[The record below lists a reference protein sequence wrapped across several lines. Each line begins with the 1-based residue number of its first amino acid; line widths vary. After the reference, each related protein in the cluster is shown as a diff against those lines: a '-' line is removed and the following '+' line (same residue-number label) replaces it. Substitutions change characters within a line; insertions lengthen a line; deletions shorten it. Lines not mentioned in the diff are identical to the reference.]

1 MAQRDRVP
9 VLIVGGGPV
18 GLALSLD
25 LGLRGVRTV
34 LVDQRDGSI
43 TVPKMNMV
51 NARSME
57 FCRRW
62 GIAQQVKDIGWPED
76 FRNNVIFVTSMTGH
90 LIARFDYPS
99 YAERGELPYTPEGSR
114 RCSQLW
120 FDPLMRDRAAAQ
132 RNVTLRYR
140 TRLEG
145 FSHAGAGV
153 VATVTDIASGGREVI
168 EADYIVGCD
177 GAESMVRET
186 AGIGMTGSPVLS
198 TSVNIFF
205 VSRELPTLHDK
216 GDAWANWLVG
226 PDGQWG
232 LIVAVDGREMWRLGL
247 SQVEAGETVG
257 AADAA
262 ALIRRAVG
270 RDFTFEIKAIL
281 PWTRR
286 QLVAERYRAGRAFL
300 AGDSAHLMSPTG
312 GLGMNTG
319 IGDAVDLSWKL
330 AAMVQGWGGA
340 ALLDSYES
348 ERRPIATRNVD
359 QATRNFRK
367 LRALPGGPEID
378 RDTPEGAAL
387 RARIRDTIRTG
398 GYEEEYEQEGIVLGY
413 RYDDSPI
420 VVPDGTPAPEPQHHE
435 YGQSARP
442 GGRAP
447 HGWLAPGRS
456 TLDLFG
462 EGFVLLRFGG
472 AEADVTAL
480 VDAARARGM
489 PLAVTD
495 IADPA
500 LTRLYER
507 RLVLVRPD
515 GHVAWRADR
524 LPDDAAALLDR
535 VRGAAP
541 AANADVQPHRAVDVV
556 SDLTEAGR

>member
-1 MAQRDRVP
+1 MPQAITKGGRVP

-18 GLALSLD
+18 GLALALD
-25 LGLRGVRTV
+25 LGLRGVETT
-34 LVDQRDGSI
+34 LIDQRDGAI

-62 GIAQQVKDIGWPED
+62 GISEKVKAIGWPED

-90 LIARFDYPS
+90 LLARFDYPS

-120 FDPLMRDRAAAQ
+120 FDPLMRDRAAVQ

-140 TRLEG
+140 TRLDAFTQDG
-145 FSHAGAGV
+145 SGV
-153 VATVTDIASGGREVI
+153 AATVTDLATGQPETI

-177 GAESMVRET
+177 GAESLVREV
-186 AGIGMTGSPVLS
+186 AGIPMAGSPVLS

-205 VSRELPTLHDK
+205 LSRELPTIHDK

-232 LIVAVDGREMWRLGL
+232 LIVAVDGREMWRLGV
-247 SQVEAGETVG
+247 SQVGAGETLG

-262 ALIRRAVG
+262 ALIRRAAG
-270 RDFTFEIKAIL
+270 RDFAFDIKAIL

-286 QLVAERYRAGRAFL
+286 QLVAERYRADRAFL
-300 AGDSAHLMSPTG
+300 AGDLAHLMSPTG

-340 ALLDSYES
+340 DLLDSYDR
-348 ERRPIATRNVD
+348 ERRPIAARNVD

-367 LRALPGGPEID
+367 LRALPGGPEIAD
-378 RDTPEGAAL
+378 DTPEGAAL
-387 RARIRDTIRTG
+387 RARIQDTIMTG
-398 GYEEEYEQEGIVLGY
+398 GYDEEYVQEGTVLGY

-420 VVPDGTPAPEPQHHE
+420 VVSDGTPAPEHRHHA
-435 YGQSARP
+435 YIQSARP

-447 HGWLAPGRS
+447 HGWVAPGRS

-462 EGFVLLRFGG
+462 AGFVLLRFGG
-472 AEADVTAL
+472 ARSDNGL
-480 VDAARARGM
+480 IDAARARRL
-489 PLAVTD
+489 PLAVND
-495 IADPA
+495 VADPA
-500 LTRLYER
+500 LARLYER

-524 LPDDAAALLDR
+524 EPDDAGGLLDR
-535 VRGAAP
+535 VRGAATPAEAYHPARP
-541 AANADVQPHRAVDVV
+541 AA
-556 SDLTEAGR
+556 AGVRQDA

>member
-1 MAQRDRVP
+1 MTASGRVP

-18 GLALSLD
+18 GLALALD
-25 LGLRGVRTV
+25 LGLRGVRTM
-34 LVDQRDGSI
+34 LIDQRDGTI

-62 GIAQQVKDIGWPED
+62 GIAEKVKTLGWPED

-90 LIARFDYPS
+90 LLARFDYPS
-99 YAERGELPYTPEGSR
+99 YAERGVLPYTPEGSR

-120 FDPLMRDRAAAQ
+120 FDPLMRDRASAQ
-132 RNVTLRYR
+132 PNVTLRYR
-140 TRLEG
+140 ARLDE
-145 FSHAGAGV
+145 FTEHAKGV
-153 VATVTDIASGGREVI
+153 TATVTDLASGRRETV
-168 EADYIVGCD
+168 EADYLVGCD
-177 GAESMVRET
+177 GAESLVRDM
-186 AGIGMTGSPVLS
+186 AGIAMVGSPVLS
-198 TSVNIFF
+198 TSVNVFF
-205 VSRELPTLHDK
+205 LSRELPTIHDK

-232 LIVAVDGREMWRLGL
+232 LIVAVDGREMWRLGI
-247 SQVEAGETVG
+247 SQVEAGEAFGT
-257 AADAA
+257 AEAE
-262 ALIRRAVG
+262 ALIRRAAG
-270 RDFTFEIKAIL
+270 RDFAFEIKAIL

-286 QLVAERYRAGRAFL
+286 QLVAERYRAGHVFL
-300 AGDSAHLMSPTG
+300 AGDAAHLMSPTG

-330 AAMVQGWGGA
+330 AAVVQGWGGA
-340 ALLDSYES
+340 ALLDSYDR
-348 ERRPIATRNVD
+348 ERRPIAEHNVGE
-359 QATRNFRK
+359 ATSNFRK

-378 RDTPEGAAL
+378 DDTPAGAAL
-387 RARIRDTIRTG
+387 RARIRDTIVKG
-398 GYEEEYEQEGIVLGY
+398 GYDEEYVQEGTVLGY

-420 VVPDGTPAPEPQHHE
+420 VVPDGTPPIEQGPQV
-435 YGQSARP
+435 YVQSARP

-447 HGWLAPGRS
+447 HGWLTPGRS

-462 EGFVLLRFGG
+462 DGFVLLRFGG
-472 AEADVTAL
+472 KDADVTAL
-480 VDAARARGM
+480 VDAARTRGL

-500 LTRLYER
+500 LARLYER

-524 LPDDAAALLDR
+524 APDDAGAVLDR
-535 VRGAAP
+535 VRGADAAGDAVYRPRRP
-541 AANADVQPHRAVDVV
+541 AHAQP
-556 SDLTEAGR
+556 